1 MIVYIT
7 GASASGKAT
16 IVNQLPGIAYDLDE
30 ISRSDTY
37 PKTHMVK
44 KAVKRNIDALVLNHN
59 YIVFVGSLERT
70 HLLFTP
76 DKVFIV
82 KTDYQTYYRDKILEE
97 FRLHFFA
104 NDTVQIQPFDE
115 FKQCIDKMTTSIL
128 NDFPMAEQLPLETI
142 LEVTRNFVF

>member
-16 IVNQLPGIAYDLDE
+16 LLNQLPELGYDLDE

-37 PKTHMVK
+37 EKIHVVK
-44 KAVKRNIDALVLNHN
+44 KAVKKNIDALVLKHNH
-59 YIVFVGSLERT
+59 IVFVGSLDRS
-70 HLLFTP
+70 HLSFTP

-82 KTDYQTYYRDKILEE
+82 QTDYQTYYRDKILEE

-115 FKQCIDKMTTSIL
+115 FKQCIDKMTTSIIK
-128 NDFPMAEQLPLETI
+128 DFPMAEQLSLETI
-142 LEVTRNFVF
+142 LDRLTIY